1 MVTMGEKS
9 AQKTA
14 IVVGMSPSRMLCKT
28 DTVADIDPYQVLGLA
43 VLQLLQ
49 DWQKLASRS
58 MCMRRTI
65 SRADDAP

>member
-14 IVVGMSPSRMLCKT
+14 IVVGMSRSPVPCEM
-28 DTVADIDPYQVLGLA
+28 DTVTKINPYQVLESA
-43 VLQLLQ
+43 ALQLLR
-49 DWQKLASRS
+49 DWQKQASRS

-65 SRADDAP
+65 SRVDDAR